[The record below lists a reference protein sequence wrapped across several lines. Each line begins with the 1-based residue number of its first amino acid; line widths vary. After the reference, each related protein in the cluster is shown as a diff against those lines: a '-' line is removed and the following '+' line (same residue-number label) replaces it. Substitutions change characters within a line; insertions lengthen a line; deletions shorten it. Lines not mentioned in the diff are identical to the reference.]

1 MLTDGVGRPRHL
13 SALLHH
19 HRVDASDCDA
29 NIYIFDGRYDY
40 DLGGVVLTSCDN
52 DLVAML
58 VYIERRD
65 AVSAR
70 RWT

>member
-1 MLTDGVGRPRHL
+1 LLTDGVGRPRHL

-40 DLGGVVLTSCDN
+40 DLGGVVLTTT
-52 DLVAML
+52 
-58 VYIERRD
+58 
-65 AVSAR
+65 
-70 RWT
+70 W